1 MSERLGGLLLQFNV
15 EIESIIQ
22 LLYIEIVVVN
32 ALSVS
37 NTAIHAHC
45 EVERSGKTHRDIRL
59 KEMCEVGRDGAKGER
74 ERKQVVH
81 VGGGR
86 ARVRECV

>member
-1 MSERLGGLLLQFNV
+1 MV
-15 EIESIIQ
+15 VESIIQ

-59 KEMCEVGRDGAKGER
+59 KEMCEVPWEGTERREKESANRWFMLVGGER
-74 ERKQVVH
+74 E
-81 VGGGR
+81 
-86 ARVRECV
+86 